1 MLSAINK
8 SIALALGLVTLMSMT
23 RCAFPGTY
31 ETWTKEPPTEQPTS
45 PDNTPDNQPSNGPEN
60 ELGNTPESGEQTAPQ
75 QDENVQQ
82 NAEPK
87 NPNETL

>member
-31 ETWTKEPPTEQPTS
+31 ETWTKEPSTEQLTS
-45 PDNTPDNQPSNGPEN
+45 PDNTPDNQPSNGPGN
-60 ELGNTPESGEQTAPQ
+60 EPGNTPESGEQTAPPQ
-75 QDENVQQ
+75 GENEPQ
-82 NAEPK
+82 NVEPA
-87 NPNETL
+87 NPNATL